1 MWDAVHQQLMHKW
14 VAHKRYAITCVRFT
28 HDATAV
34 YSCAED
40 CKVRAQP
47 RAAVARPGG
56 RTLAARDDSRASLL
70 LVTM

>member
-1 MWDAVHQQLMHKW
+1 MHQQQMHKW

-40 CKVRAQP
+40 HKVCTVC
-47 RAAVARPGG
+47 AVAAG
-56 RTLAARDDSRASLL
+56 RQDGR
-70 LVTM
+70 M

>member
-1 MWDAVHQQLMHKW
+1 MQCRLLRRDVVHQQQMHKW

-40 CKVRAQP
+40 HKVCTVC
-47 RAAVARPGG
+47 AVAAG
-56 RTLAARDDSRASLL
+56 RQDGR
-70 LVTM
+70 M